1 MFILNVDIWGGLMQ
15 SNHWEERVLV
25 CAIID
30 TELLLEGISTEQK
43 INILFNFLIQC
54 GPYYGILPQDIDT
67 DGFGELWSLWIEIKS
82 AFYAAKVTYEGKD
95 NLFYVV

>member
-15 SNHWEERVLV
+15 SNRWEETILV

-30 TELLLEGISTEQK
+30 TDLLLEGISTEEK
-43 INILFNFLIQC
+43 INVLFQFLMQH
-54 GPYYGILPQDIDT
+54 GSYYNILPEDIET
-67 DGFGELWSLWIEIKS
+67 DDFDELWSLWLEIRNT
-82 AFYAAKVTYEGKD
+82 FYAAKVTYEGKD